1 MNSNKLNSIMN
12 IVKFGL
18 AFIGVIVCMLIIS
31 GPNGEQPMAEQAAF
45 REGAKLG
52 AAISYTGIL
61 MFACA
66 AVIVLFFIVALIS
79 NTKRTIYSI
88 IGIIVAFVIYFVITM
103 MGTSDTNATL
113 ALRDPVSASTI
124 NTTSA
129 GIYTIIIGLILSILA
144 ILLGPFMGRLR
155 K

>member
-1 MNSNKLNSIMN
+1 MN

-18 AFIGVIVCMLIIS
+18 ALVGVLLCLLIIG
-31 GPNGEQPMAEQAAF
+31 GPNGEQPLAEQTAF

-61 MFACA
+61 MFVGA
-66 AVIVLFFIVALIS
+66 AVIVLFFVVQLIT
-79 NTKRTIYSI
+79 NTKRTVYSI
-88 IGIIVAFVIYFVITM
+88 IGIIVAIVIYLIITM

-113 ALRDPVSASTI
+113 ALRDPVSSSTI

-129 GIYTIIIGLILSILA
+129 GIYTIIIGLIISILA